1 MNQYSMMNSSYLLS
15 IFSSFSILLMEAI
28 EKKKK
33 KELLQFFHIP
43 VLRLI
48 ALHSGIYQKQSIIPE
63 KILLDLGL
71 KPLQIMKIQN

>member
-1 MNQYSMMNSSYLLS
+1 
-15 IFSSFSILLMEAI
+15 MEAI

-43 VLRLI
+43 VLRSI

-63 KILLDLGL
+63 KMLPDLGL
-71 KPLQIMKIQN
+71 KPLQITKIKN